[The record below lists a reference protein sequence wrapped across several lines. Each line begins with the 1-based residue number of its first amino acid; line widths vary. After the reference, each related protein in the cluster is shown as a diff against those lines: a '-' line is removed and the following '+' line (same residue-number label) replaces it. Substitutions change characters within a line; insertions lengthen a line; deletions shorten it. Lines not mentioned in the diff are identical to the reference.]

1 MNGELTGLNLKFQ
14 NLAAGLCMDH
24 LKLLLSTLE
33 SSTSYKKGRTKST
46 PHFFSGKSQQ
56 PCGPAFDQIPN

>member
-14 NLAAGLCMDH
+14 NLAAGLCMYH

-33 SSTSYKKGRTKST
+33 SSTSYKKGRTNST

-56 PCGPAFDQIPN
+56 P